1 MPLPK
6 LLLLH
11 GALGASDQMAPLAL
25 LLESRFQLH
34 LPDLPG
40 HGAAPLNGPF
50 TTPAFAENLIQ
61 WLDLQAL
68 GPLDVFGYSMGGYV
82 ALEVARQRP
91 DLFRSIATL
100 GTKFA
105 WSPEVVKRE
114 LRLLD
119 PEMIRSKVPTF
130 ADLLARRHKTLPWEE
145 VLRHTGALM
154 SGLGDAPLLT
164 AETLATVP
172 HRVRIMVGDR
182 DGTVSVEE
190 SAAAAKALPQGQ
202 LEVLP
207 LTPHPFEKA
216 PFPRIAASLTEF
228 VLDGP
233 E

>member
-1 MPLPK
+1 MPLPH

-11 GALGASDQMAPLAL
+11 GALGASDQMAPLAS

-34 LPDLPG
+34 VPDLPG
-40 HGAAPLNGPF
+40 HGAAPLDGPF
-50 TTPAFAENLIQ
+50 TTAAFAESLIQ
-61 WLDLQAL
+61 WLDQQAL

-82 ALEVARQRP
+82 ALEAARHRP
-91 DLFRSIATL
+91 DVLRSIATL

-105 WSPEVVKRE
+105 WTPEVVRRE

-119 PEMIRSKVPTF
+119 PAMIRTRVPVY
-130 ADLLARRHKTLPWEE
+130 AEMLARRHQALSWED
-145 VLRHTGALM
+145 VLRYTGALM
-154 SGLGDAPLLT
+154 GGLGDAPLLT
-164 AETLATVP
+164 PETLATVRQ
-172 HRVRIMVGDR
+172 RVRVMVGDR

-190 SAAAAKALPQGQ
+190 SAAAVKALPQGQ

-216 PFPRIAASLTEF
+216 PFTRIAWSLTEF

-233 E
+233 A